1 MFRKIAFGA
10 TFATAL
16 MMGSMAHA
24 GYDEGK
30 ALYEQGKFNEAL
42 QEFVQAGGDGNVEAV
57 YRAALMFEA
66 GEGTAK
72 EDTQALAKAA
82 DWFQT
87 AARAGHKGAMKKL
100 AKMFADGRGKPQDPV
115 QAWAILQIAADRGD
129 KEAAAQR
136 DALAETMRPG
146 QLKAGKRRLEKI
158 VDAYQ
163 GS

>member
-16 MMGSMAHA
+16 MMGGMAHA
-24 GYDEGK
+24 GYAEGQ
-30 ALYEQGKFNEAL
+30 ALYEQGKYNEAL
-42 QEFVQAGGDGNVEAV
+42 QEFVQAGGNGDVEAV

-66 GEGTAK
+66 REGTAK
-72 EDTQALAKAA
+72 DDTAAMSKAA

-87 AARAGHKGAMKKL
+87 AARAGHKDAMKKL
-100 AKMFADGRGKPQDPV
+100 AKMFAEGRGKPQDPV

-129 KEAAAQR
+129 QEAAAQR

-146 QLKAGKRRLEKI
+146 QLEAGKRRLEKI
-158 VDAYQ
+158 ADSYQ

>member
-1 MFRKIAFGA
+1 MFRKAAFGA
-10 TFATAL
+10 AMTTAL
-16 MMGSMAHA
+16 VFGGLAHA
-24 GYDEGK
+24 GYDEGQ
-30 ALYEQGKFNEAL
+30 ALYSEGKYTEAL
-42 QEFVQAGGDGNVEAV
+42 QEFVDAGGAGNMDAV

-66 GEGTAK
+66 GEGTSKDDEKAM
-72 EDTQALAKAA
+72 EKAA

-87 AARAGHKGAMKKL
+87 AARAGHTGAMKKL

-136 DALAETMRPG
+136 DALSETMRPG
-146 QLKAGKRRLEKI
+146 QREAGKRRLEKI
-158 VDAYQ
+158 ADLYQ

>member
-10 TFATAL
+10 TIATAL
-16 MMGSMAHA
+16 TMGSLAHA

-42 QEFVQAGGDGNVEAV
+42 QEFVQAGGNGNVEAV

-66 GEGTAK
+66 REGTAK
-72 EDTQALAKAA
+72 DDAEAITKAA

-87 AARAGHKGAMKKL
+87 AARAGHKEAMKKL
-100 AKMFADGRGKPQDPV
+100 ASMFVDGRGKPQDPV
-115 QAWAILQIAADRGD
+115 QAWAILQIAAERGD
-129 KEAAAQR
+129 QEAAAQR

-146 QLKAGKRRLEKI
+146 QLEAGKRRHGKI
-158 VDAYQ
+158 VDTYQ

>member
-1 MFRKIAFGA
+1 MFRKAVFGA
-10 TFATAL
+10 AMTTAL
-16 MMGSMAHA
+16 VFGGLAHA

-30 ALYEQGKFNEAL
+30 ALYAEGKYNEAL
-42 QEFVQAGGDGNVEAV
+42 QEFVNAGGEGNVDAV

-72 EDTQALAKAA
+72 DDSKAMEKAA

-87 AARAGHKGAMKKL
+87 AARAGHTGAMKKL

-115 QAWAILQIAADRGD
+115 QAWAILQIAAERGD

-146 QLKAGKRRLEKI
+146 QREAGKRRHGKLA
-158 VDAYQ
+158 DTYQ

>member
-10 TFATAL
+10 AVTTAL
-16 MMGSMAHA
+16 VFGGVAHA

-30 ALYEQGKFNEAL
+30 EMYDQGKFNEAL
-42 QEFVQAGGDGNVEAV
+42 QEFVKAGGDGNVEAV

-72 EDTQALAKAA
+72 DDTAALAKAA

-100 AKMFADGRGKPQDPV
+100 AQMFADGRGKPQDPV

-129 KEAAAQR
+129 KEAAVQR

-146 QLKAGKRRLEKI
+146 QIEAGKRRLEKI
-158 VDAYQ
+158 ADNFQ